1 MGKVAAF
8 IAEKSLMLIQ
18 IIISFVMIKGYWTY
32 WCYTFVSVNRKQEMD
47 IPLWQR
53 QVEQTTSQKK
63 YPGWYHPY
71 WHKMPKK

>member
-1 MGKVAAF
+1 
-8 IAEKSLMLIQ
+8 
-18 IIISFVMIKGYWTY
+18 MIKGYWTY